1 MNAGTRQQR
10 WADRETA
17 RRMTSYQQAL
27 AAWQADDDELTK
39 MIAAAKRF
47 EGAPDA
53 GGSSVVL
60 KRGERVF
67 LYVPSAALVEV
78 QRTPGQYT
86 GGYSGFSFRI
96 TRGIRYNV
104 GGSRGSY
111 VQGAE
116 QLKVT
121 DQGAATIT
129 NQRVVFTGSR
139 NSREWAFTKL
149 VSVEH
154 DNTRPVTMIGVSNR
168 QKLSGLTYPPAF
180 VAGFRFNL
188 ALAMERARDNGPGF
202 VASLEAE
209 QAAHRAIRPSE
220 PTPSRPEEAPAGAAT
235 ILGILRTVYT
245 GKSSWKPRTRIV
257 TGLTASLLTLAAAS
271 GIANSG
277 GTGGQTSAADSSAVS
292 QVSTP
297 TPTPTV
303 DASAAAARA
312 LARQQAHE
320 RHAAQRRRVAQRRRA
335 QAREQARERRLQQQR
350 AAARAKA
357 KAEARA
363 RAAAR
368 ARASAATATATAAQA
383 PAAHACT
390 TTSTGSCIRGGEFCP
405 QASYGQFGYDADGTR
420 YECTGDA
427 VHPHWE

>member
-1 MNAGTRQQR
+1 
-10 WADRETA
+10 
-17 RRMTSYQQAL
+17 
-27 AAWQADDDELTK
+27 
-39 MIAAAKRF
+39 
-47 EGAPDA
+47 
-53 GGSSVVL
+53 
-60 KRGERVF
+60 VF
-67 LYVPSAALVEV
+67 LYVPSASLVEV
-78 QRTPGQYT
+78 QRAPGQYT

-96 TRGIRYNV
+96 TRGIRYHV

-121 DQGAATIT
+121 DQGATTIT

-139 NSREWAFTKL
+139 NSREWAFSKL

-154 DNTRPVTMIGVSNR
+154 DNAHPVTMIGVSNR
-168 QKLSGLTYPPAF
+168 QKLSGLTYPPESA
-180 VAGFRFNL
+180 AAFRFNL
-188 ALAMERARDNGPGF
+188 ALAIERARDNVPGF

-209 QAAHRAIRPSE
+209 QAAHRAIRPAE
-220 PTPSRPEEAPAGAAT
+220 PTPARPEEAPRGTAAL
-235 ILGILRTVYT
+235 LGVFKTVYT
-245 GKSSWKPRTRIV
+245 GKPSWKPRARIA
-257 TGLTASLLTLAAAS
+257 TGVAASLLTLAAIG

-277 GTGGQTSAADSSAVS
+277 NSGGQTSAADSSAVT

-312 LARQQAHE
+312 LARQQARE
-320 RHAAQRRRVAQRRRA
+320 RHAAQRRRA
-335 QAREQARERRLQQQR
+335 QAQERARERRLQQQR
-350 AAARAKA
+350 AAARARA
-357 KAEARA
+357 RAEARA

-368 ARASAATATATAAQA
+368 ARASAAAAAQA

-390 TTSTGSCIRGGEFCP
+390 TTSSGSCIQGGEFCP

-420 YECTGDA
+420 YECTGDS
-427 VHPHWE
+427 VHPHWEGPM